1 MNMIE
6 SEKPKARKPNQ
17 KYLEQLTKVG
27 SGISVALEDEENAK
41 QGASV
46 SVA

>member
-6 SEKPKARKPNQ
+6 SEAEGQKPNQ

-27 SGISVALEDEENAK
+27 SDISVALEDEENAK